1 IVVILLCAGLT
12 RSMQY
17 TALNTLGF
25 ADIPGSL
32 RSSAATI
39 NSMLMQVSMVL
50 AIAFSALL
58 LNGSRFLAQRDAVA
72 PPDFTVTFIAM
83 GLLVAGASL
92 VFVMLPRDAGAE
104 VSRHENI

>member
-1 IVVILLCAGLT
+1 
-12 RSMQY
+12 MQY

-25 ADIPGSL
+25 ADIPGNL

-50 AIAFSALL
+50 AITACALL

-72 PPDFTVTFIAM
+72 APDFAVAFAVM
-83 GLLVAGASL
+83 GVLVAGASL
-92 VFVMLPRDAGAE
+92 VFLTLPKNAGAE
-104 VSRHENI
+104 VSGHSDA